1 MPAERFD
8 FKAYRAAQAAASGE
22 TAGSQGAAGTDD
34 EERSQD

>member
-22 TAGSQGAAGTDD
+22 ASGSQGSAGTD